1 MVWLCILATTAW
13 GGSLALFNA
22 RAQGDVAISAVV
34 PEVEIGPTMS
44 SNSGNSSPLPN
55 QEPASE
61 PITIIDPN
69 TPPITI
75 PSEIPMEKVIVN
87 GHLELRPVFSTRYP
101 HFSGKLLLKN
111 ALIFIE
117 VHSASVIRATTYTD
131 ENGAWIWNCPEQIE
145 PGAHTISLY
154 IQNGK
159 NPGLTKVASID
170 FYIAHE
176 NTAPQKPSQA
186 RSITEPAPGNQGVL
200 FDAIVRIPDQFKT
213 INPGDEL
220 IASINLINFGRAGS
234 PVDVGVEYTITDA
247 NDKIVVQKSET
258 VAVATRLSLL
268 KSFKINPTAREGS
281 YTLTIRVPS
290 KDIIAVA
297 SDTFTVAGKA
307 ITILS
312 STAKIDYTLLFQAI
326 LALFFLSFMILYFE
340 YNRIMSLSRTIRQ
353 ISEFD
358 LKTEM

>member
-1 MVWLCILATTAW
+1 M
-13 GGSLALFNA
+13 
-22 RAQGDVAISAVV
+22 
-34 PEVEIGPTMS
+34 
-44 SNSGNSSPLPN
+44 
-55 QEPASE
+55 
-61 PITIIDPN
+61 
-69 TPPITI
+69 
-75 PSEIPMEKVIVN
+75 
-87 GHLELRPVFSTRYP
+87 
-101 HFSGKLLLKN
+101 
-111 ALIFIE
+111 
-117 VHSASVIRATTYTD
+117 
-131 ENGAWIWNCPEQIE
+131 
-145 PGAHTISLY
+145 
-154 IQNGK
+154 
-159 NPGLTKVASID
+159 
-170 FYIAHE
+170 
-176 NTAPQKPSQA
+176 
-186 RSITEPAPGNQGVL
+186 
-200 FDAIVRIPDQFKT
+200 VRIPDQFKT

-268 KSFKINPTAREGS
+268 KSFKINPTAREGL

-307 ITILS
+307 ITMLS
-312 STAKIDYTLLFQAI
+312 STAKVDYTLLFQAI
-326 LALFFLSFMILYFE
+326 LALFFLSFIILYFE